1 MKTQHPTEFID
12 DPASFLD
19 VLRWRALQQP
29 DRPAFVFREDG
40 DEADLHLTYGELD
53 RRARILGGLLQDRLR
68 RGERALLVYPPGLEF
83 LAAFFGCL
91 YAGVVAVPVYPP
103 RPNRPMPRLKAI
115 VADCTPA
122 AVLTTESVRGE
133 APRWFA
139 HVPELE
145 QPQWLATDLGLG
157 GGLDDRLADAWQNPG
172 ASPATLAFLQYTSGS
187 TAAAKG
193 VMVSHGNLVRNSE
206 LIGGC
211 FASTEASRGVF
222 WLPLHH
228 DMGLIGGVLQ
238 TLHCG
243 GTSTL
248 MSPVA
253 FLQRPFRWLQAI
265 SQTRATISGGPNFAY
280 DLCVRKVTA
289 EQRASLDLSRWAVA
303 FNGAEPVRAETLDR
317 FAEAFAP
324 CGFRREAFLPCYGLA
339 ESTLLVAGGP
349 AEARP
354 VVVSL
359 ATAPLEQNQIVPARA
374 DEAGVRSLVSSGR
387 IPTGQV
393 VAIVDPETRLRC
405 AADRVGEIWVSSPSV
420 ALGYWNRPE
429 ITEVS
434 FHATL
439 ADTGEGPFLRTGD
452 LGFVTD
458 GELIVTGRLKDLI
471 IVRGRNVY
479 PQDVEWTVEQS
490 HPALRPEGGAAFS
503 VEVDGDE
510 QLVVVHEV
518 ERQVKGSD
526 VGAILLAIRRAVAEQ
541 HELDVQAICLIK
553 AMSLPKTSSGKVQRQ
568 ASRALYL
575 AGTLDVVGSQ
585 VKESGTGESPPT
597 PLVSIPADPKAAGER
612 PRGADVAAWLIAR
625 LAGTLGLPPEQIDT
639 KTPFAGYGLSSLQ
652 AVGLAGELQD
662 WLGQPLSPTLVYEYP
677 TIDELAGHLAGV
689 AHDRADDE
697 EGDRRATAEPIA
709 IIGVGCR
716 FPGADGPEA
725 FWKLLSDGVDAISA
739 VPADRWETA
748 TGNGSSKGVPPWGG
762 FLDQVDRFDADFF
775 GISPRE
781 AVRTDP
787 QQRLLLELAW
797 EALEDAGQA
806 VGRLAGTRTGVYVGI
821 STNDYGRLQW
831 DRADSVD
838 PYIVTGNA
846 ASIAANRL
854 SYLLDFR
861 GPSLAIDTACSSSLV
876 AVHLACQS
884 LRSGETTLALAGG
897 VNVLLSREIGANFAE
912 AGFLAPDG
920 RCKAFDSRADGY
932 VRAEGAGF
940 VVLKPL
946 SRALADGDP
955 IRALIRGEAV
965 NQDGRSNGL
974 TAPSRQAQEG
984 VLRDAYRAAG
994 VTPDQVQYVEAHGT
1008 GTALGDPIEARALGN
1023 VLGAGRAADR
1033 PCLIG
1038 TVKSNIGHLEAA
1050 AGIAGLIK
1058 TVLALQHR
1066 TIPPSLHF
1074 ENPSPHIPFAK
1085 LAIEVQGTLR
1095 AWPTTDGP
1103 ARAGVSAFG
1112 FGGTN
1117 AHVVLESAPSPARAH
1132 ADDSSDDE
1140 AVLLPLSARSP
1151 EALRELATSYRNMLT
1166 SSLNGISLQDITH
1179 TASVRRN
1186 HHEHRRA
1193 VVVRSFGEAAAQ
1205 LASEAS
1211 EEQVGAGQPSKLV
1224 LVCSGQG
1231 AKWRGV
1237 GRLLLDREPVFR
1249 AVIEQCDACFK
1260 PLAGWSLMAQ
1270 FLADEPTEPSA
1281 ETEVAQPVTLALQVA
1296 LAALWRSWGIVPDA
1310 IVGHSLGE
1318 IAAAHLA
1325 GALALEDA
1333 FRIAYHRG
1341 RLMRRV
1347 AGFGLTA
1354 ALGLAPDDAQG
1365 HVDASAGRLAIA
1377 ALNGPEFTTVSGDPT
1392 AVRELVDHLKH
1403 QNIFARILDVDCAFH
1418 SPQMDP
1424 LIGELAESLAR
1435 LAPRATSIPLVS
1447 TVTGKPIAGE
1457 ALDAAYWGRN
1467 LRQTV
1472 RFAPAIE
1479 TVLAEDRPTLFL
1491 ELGAHPVLG
1500 ASITRIL
1507 RQQGR
1512 PGISLPSLR
1521 RGEDDRTVMLRSLG
1535 TLYTAGSDVHWPAV
1549 APTGNC
1555 VPLPVYPWQRE
1566 RFWLEPAAKL
1576 PARNGHSGPK
1586 NGKPLDPDVADWLYE
1601 LDWIAKDRAVTESR
1615 NGSWLILADAR
1626 GVGQGLRTHLEARG
1640 VSCVLV
1646 ACADLDLAWLT
1657 HQIQTEKHS
1666 GIVHLG
1672 SLDAET
1678 SPRPSGG
1685 ELDDAEQKGVGSVLP
1700 LIQALGN
1707 LETQGSQP
1715 KPRLWVV
1722 TRGAQPGPEPKPVYL
1737 NGNGVHKPKPTNNQ
1751 GLAQAPLWG
1760 MGRSIALEYA
1770 ELWGGLID
1778 LAPEDRDGG
1787 AAALAAELLDGDGED
1802 QVALRGQER
1811 YVPRLVRRKAPA
1823 PHHGTPLV
1831 RPEGTYLITGGLG
1844 ELGLQAARWLA
1855 ERGARRLVLVSRR
1868 NLPPRATWGKLPA
1881 GASARKAV
1889 AAIEDLERLGATV
1902 VVGHVD
1908 VADPEAMAALFERLR
1923 ETLPPIVGILHTA
1936 GLITNATTR
1945 DLDRK
1950 TVSAVLRPKVLGT
1963 RILDELSRD
1972 LPLDFFAL
1980 FSSVASILGAKE
1992 AHYAAANAFLDA
2004 FALAATAHGRPVLS
2018 VNWGP
2023 WAGVGMAAS
2032 ADRIKAFQLLGFK
2045 ALDPARAFRVLEG
2058 LIHEGRPQ
2066 AFVADVDWTGLK
2078 LLHAE
2083 GGHRHLLEKLEEPRR
2098 PRREQRHSGQ
2108 GDLANWRTAP
2118 LDQRRETLVRYF
2130 RERVAGVLRLEPD
2143 RLDPA
2148 RPLNTLGLDSLMA
2161 IELKGGVEADLG
2173 TILPLTSLMT
2183 GPTIAELADQA
2194 IALGEAHAPT
2204 ARTARPTARQ
2214 AVTEHALSFG
2224 QQSLWHL
2231 HRLDPSSTAYNIAGA
2246 ARVPAEV
2253 DVEVL
2258 RRSLQRL
2265 VDRHATLRTTFAE
2278 VDGRP
2283 VQRIHEA
2290 SPVSF
2295 LVEDVSA
2302 WDEAAV
2308 HQRLIEEAD
2317 RPFNLETG
2325 PLFRTALFS
2334 RSPREH
2340 YLLLAVHHIVS
2351 DFWAVAV
2358 LLHELGLIVPAERAG
2373 IPVPLVPLP
2382 IEYADYVRWQAE
2394 MLAGADGERLWAYWR
2409 DQLAGPLPT
2418 LALPTDRPRPAVQSQ
2433 NGAARTIHLD
2443 KALIQRLTRLGG
2455 EHGTSLYVTL
2465 LAAFEALLARQSGQN
2480 DLIVGSPVAGRDHQG
2495 QSQVV
2500 GHFVNPLPLRADLSG
2515 NPTFTELLGRA
2526 RRTVHDGLEHQDY
2539 PFPLLVERLQPA
2551 RDLSRSPLFQVL
2563 FTFQKAQR
2571 LDKEGLTP
2579 FALREHGPRLD
2590 LGGFPL
2596 ESVALEQH
2604 AAQFDL
2610 ALTTAETDAGLA
2622 ASLEYSTDLFD
2633 RETIDRMLERFR
2645 ILLEGIADA
2654 PDTHLADLPLLSD
2667 AERQRVLVDW
2677 NDTAVE
2683 PPTESFIHRLF
2694 EGQAKNAPDAIA
2706 VIDAHGRSL
2715 SYAELDVKA
2724 NRLAHHLVAQRVSPD
2739 SRVGLCVD
2747 GSPEMIVGILAILK
2761 AGAAYLPLDPDYPR
2775 DRLATMLDDARVSL
2789 ILTVE
2794 RLLSVLPDDFK
2805 GRVILLDHAEEIA
2818 GQDPGRPPL
2827 VDLHPDN
2834 LAYVI
2839 YTSGS
2844 TGKPKGVPVAHR
2856 NLVHSTEVRFLR
2868 YRQPVR
2874 GFLLLSSFAFDSSVA
2889 GIFWTLSQGGTLVLP
2904 ARGSQADPAAIA
2916 DLVQRQQVS
2925 HLLCVP
2931 SLLNL
2936 VLDEA
2941 PHASLASLTTVIVAG
2956 DFCPRDLP
2964 DRLRTLLPATDLF
2977 NEYGPTEATVW
2988 CTVHLCDHQETGIVP
3003 IGRPIANTQIYV
3015 LDPGM
3020 RPVPIGVAG
3029 ELYIGGEG
3037 VARGYLDRPAL
3048 TAERFLPDP
3057 FGKPG
3062 ARLYQTGDLA
3072 RWRADGTLECLGRL
3086 DHQVKIR
3093 GHRIELGEVEDAL
3106 HDHPSVLAAVALA
3119 RPDAQGHAQLVAYLV
3134 TTNDA
3139 QTTAA
3144 ELRRWLKP
3152 RLPEPMIP
3160 SAFVLLNALPLT
3172 PNGKVDRKALPDPEA
3187 NSLSSGEPYE
3197 APRNPAET
3205 LVAQTWELVLKRER
3219 VGIHD
3224 DFFELGGHS
3233 LLATQVVSR
3242 LRDAFNTAI
3251 PLRTLFEATTVTA
3264 LAQRLETLQQ
3274 DTRGVAFTHAP
3285 SIVAGPSEGP
3295 VPTSFAQQRLW
3306 FLDQLEPGSPLYNIP
3321 LAIQID
3327 GPLDSNALHQALD
3340 EVVRR
3345 HQSLRTTFQA
3355 LEGRPI
3361 QVFEP
3366 VVALPLTRID
3376 LSSWPLDDRQTEVAK
3391 RINNEAKR
3399 PFNLTDGPL
3408 IHADLL
3414 RLEPT
3419 RHVLLL
3425 TMHHI
3430 ISDGWSLGVL
3440 IREAGALYDAFAHG
3454 RPSPLPELPIQ
3465 YADYARW
3472 QHQEL
3477 QGQTL
3482 NPQLAYWTQQLAGV
3496 TPLEIPTDRPRPP
3509 ALSYRGGERSMVL
3522 ALPLLDELRKVAR
3535 QEEATLF
3542 MILIAAFQTLL
3553 HRVSGQNDIAVGSP
3567 VAGRT
3572 RPETEGLI
3580 GFFLNTLVLRAE
3592 LSGDLS
3598 FRDLLRRT
3606 KPIVLDAFAHQDL
3619 PFEQIVEAVAGQRD
3633 ASRSPL
3639 FQAMLILQNAPLP
3652 PLATAGLTLSVLE
3665 PPVETAKF
3673 DLTLK
3678 LTETDQGLNAALEY
3692 STDLFDA
3699 STVDR
3704 MLGWFE
3710 TLLQG
3715 IVAAPETPL
3724 ANLPLLSA
3732 GERDQLVVACNDT
3745 GIKVPDGSSVPRL
3758 FEAQVGRTPDATAVI
3773 DADGR
3778 SLTYAQL
3785 DHAANQLAHQLRAL
3799 GAGPDTLVALCTER
3813 SPDMLVALLG
3823 VLKAGAAYLPLDP
3836 EYPRDRLEFMLRD
3849 SRAAILLTHRKI
3861 QNLLPDTGAPT
3872 ILLDDDRAELERHDG
3887 GAPPDV
3893 RHDAASLA
3901 YVIYTSGSTGKPK
3914 GVMIPHHALTNFILA
3929 MRALLGLEAADSLLA
3944 VTTLSFDI
3952 AVLELFLPLVVGAR
3966 IELASR
3972 DEASDGPRLA
3982 KRLRDGDARFL
3993 QATPATWR
4001 LLLDS
4006 GWDGQPGLSILCGG
4020 EAMPREL
4027 AERLLP
4033 KADALWNLYGPTET
4047 TVWSTAAPVETGTGN
4062 VSIGRPIA
4070 NTQIYILDAQLQ
4082 LVPIGV
4088 AGELYIGGEGVV
4100 RGYLDRPALT
4110 AERFHPDPFGKPG
4123 ARLYQT
4129 GDLARWRADGTLEC
4143 LGRLDHQV
4151 KIRGH
4156 RIELG
4161 EVEDALHDH
4170 PSVQAAVAVARPDAQ
4185 GNAQLVAYLVTTDA
4199 TRTTAAEL
4207 RHWLKPRL
4215 PEPMIPSAFVL
4226 LDALPLTPNGKV
4238 DRKALPDP
4246 VTQVIASGEPYEAPR
4261 TKAESLVA
4269 QTWEQ
4274 ILKRERVGIHDN
4286 FFELGGHSLLATQ
4299 VVSRLRDAFDT
4310 DIPLRTLFEAT
4321 TVAALAERLETLQ
4334 QASRGT
4340 NAPPLRP
4347 APRDRDPLPASFA
4360 QQRLWFLDQLE
4371 PGSPL
4376 YNIPLAIKI
4385 DGPLNTI
4392 ALQRALDE
4400 VVRRHESLRT
4410 HFRAEDG
4417 RPIPV
4422 FAPELTVALPTTDL
4436 STWPPDR
4443 RRAEVANRME
4453 DEAQR
4458 PFDLAHGPLIHAAL
4472 LCLESRQH
4480 ILLLTLHHVIADG
4493 WSLGV
4498 LVREAGALYDA
4509 FAQGRPSPLPALP
4522 IQYAD
4527 YALWQRQWLQGENLD
4542 NQLAYWTK
4550 QLAGVTPLEIPT
4562 DRPRPPALTHQGGE
4576 RATVL
4581 ALPLLDEL
4589 RNLARQE
4596 GATLFMTLIAA
4607 FQTLLHRVSGQ
4618 NDIAV
4623 GSPVA
4628 GRTRSETEGLIGLF
4642 VNTLVLRDELSGEL
4656 SFRQLL
4662 QRTKPIVLD
4671 AFAHQDLPFEQI
4683 VEAVAADRDPSRS
4696 PLFQAM
4702 LILQNAPLP
4711 PLATAGLTMSVLE
4724 PAAGTAKFDLTLKLT
4739 ETEQGLNAALE
4750 YATDLFESDT
4760 VDRMLGWFRT
4770 LLEGIVA
4777 NPETSLAD
4785 LPLLTDD
4792 ERQRVLVDWNTDRE
4806 NAPLPSS
4813 PTAPERPKP
4822 VHHQNGILDHAHDLD
4837 GLSDEEVESLLQS
4850 LLVDEES

>member
-1 MKTQHPTEFID
+1 MKTQHAPRLIN
-12 DPASFLD
+12 DPSSFLD
-19 VLRWRALQQP
+19 ILRWWALHQP
-29 DRPAFVFREDG
+29 DRSAFVFSADDDG
-40 DEADLHLTYGELD
+40 PDLHLTYGELD
-53 RRARILGGLLQDRLR
+53 RQARTLGGLLQERLPH
-68 RGERALLVYPPGLEF
+68 GERALLVYPPGLQF
-83 LAAFFGCL
+83 LTAFFGCL
-91 YAGVVAVPVYPP
+91 YAGVVAVPIYPP
-103 RPNRPMPRLKAI
+103 RPNRPMPRLKA
-115 VADCTPA
+115 VVSDCAPA
-122 AVLTTESVRGE
+122 AVLTTESLRSE
-133 APRWFA
+133 APRWFTQ
-139 HVPELE
+139 VPELA
-145 QPQWLATDLGLG
+145 QPQWLATDGD
-157 GGLDDRLADAWQNPG
+157 LDDRLAESWRAPDVG
-172 ASPATLAFLQYTSGS
+172 PATLAFLQYTSGS

-206 LIGGC
+206 WIGGC

-280 DLCVRKVTA
+280 DLCVRKVTD
-289 EQRASLDLSRWAVA
+289 EQRASLDLSRWTVA
-303 FNGAEPVRAETLDR
+303 FNGAEPVRAETLER
-317 FAEAFAP
+317 FAAAFAP

-339 ESTLLVAGGP
+339 ESTLLVSGGP

-359 ATAPLEQNQIVPARA
+359 ATAPLEQNQIVRASA
-374 DEAGVRSLVSSGR
+374 DESGSRSLVSSGQ
-387 IPTGQV
+387 IPAGQV
-393 VAIVDPETRLRC
+393 VAIVDPETRRRC
-405 AADRVGEIWVSSPSV
+405 ATDQVGEIWVSSPSV

-429 ITEVS
+429 LTEAT

-452 LGFVTD
+452 LGFVND

-490 HPALRPEGGAAFS
+490 HPALRSEGGAAFS

-518 ERQVKGSD
+518 ERQVRGND
-526 VGAILLAIRRAVAEQ
+526 VSEIFLAIRRAVAEQ
-541 HELDVQAICLIK
+541 HELDVHAICLIK

-568 ASRALYL
+568 ASRELYL
-575 AGTLDVVGSQ
+575 AGTLDIVGSQ
-585 VKESGTGESPPT
+585 VKEVGTGESPPT
-597 PLVSIPADPKAAGER
+597 PLASTPAPAPPEPKAEGER
-612 PRGADVAAWLIAR
+612 PRASDVEAWLIAR
-625 LAGTLGLPPEQIDT
+625 LAGTLGIQAGQIDT
-639 KTPFAGYGLSSLQ
+639 KTPFSGYGLSSLQ

-677 TIDELAGHLAGV
+677 TIKELAGHLAGV
-689 AHDRADDE
+689 AHDRADE
-697 EGDRRATAEPIA
+697 PSDRHARTEPIA

-716 FPGADGPEA
+716 FPGADDPDA
-725 FWKLLSDGVDAISA
+725 FWQLLSHGVDAISA
-739 VPADRWETA
+739 VPTDRWETA

-884 LRSGETTLALAGG
+884 LRNGEATLALAGG
-897 VNVLLSREIGANFAE
+897 VNILLSREIGANFAE

-955 IRALIRGEAV
+955 IRALIRGGAV

-974 TAPSRQAQEG
+974 TAPSRQAQEA

-994 VTPDQVQYVEAHGT
+994 VAPSEIQYVEAHGT

-1033 PCLIG
+1033 PCVIG

-1074 ENPSPHIPFAK
+1074 ENPSPHIPFDE

-1095 AWPTTDGP
+1095 AWPTTEGP
-1103 ARAGVSAFG
+1103 ALAGVSAFG

-1117 AHVVLESAPSPARAH
+1117 AHVVLESAPAPASI
-1132 ADDSSDDE
+1132 ADSGEE

-1151 EALRELATSYRNMLT
+1151 EALRALTTSYREMLA
-1166 SSLNGISLQDITH
+1166 SSLDGISVRDIAH

-1186 HHEHRRA
+1186 HHEHRRTLVA
-1193 VVVRSFGEAAAQ
+1193 RSPGEAAAQ
-1205 LASEAS
+1205 LIAEPFLF
-1211 EEQVGAGQPSKLV
+1211 EERPSAGPPSKLV

-1237 GRLLLDREPVFR
+1237 GRLLLKREPVFR
-1249 AVIEQCDACFK
+1249 AVMEQCEACFT
-1260 PLAGWSLMAQ
+1260 PRAGWSLMAQ
-1270 FLADEPTEPSA
+1270 FLADEPADPGA
-1281 ETEVAQPVTLALQVA
+1281 ETELAQPLTLALQVA

-1325 GALALEDA
+1325 GAFDLEDA
-1333 FRIAYHRG
+1333 FRIAHHRG
-1341 RLMRRV
+1341 RLMRRI
-1347 AGFGLTA
+1347 AGLGLTA
-1354 ALGLAPDDAQG
+1354 ALGLARDDAQRF
-1365 HVDASAGRLAIA
+1365 VNASAGRLSLV
-1377 ALNGPEFTTVSGDPT
+1377 ALNGPEFTTVSGDPQ
-1392 AVRELVDHLKH
+1392 AVRELVDTLKH
-1403 QNIFARILDVDCAFH
+1403 ENVFARILDVDCAFH

-1424 LIGELAESLAR
+1424 LLGEFAESLAG
-1435 LAPRATSIPLVS
+1435 LQPRATTTPLVS

-1457 ALDAAYWGRN
+1457 SLDAAYWGRN

-1472 RFAPAIE
+1472 LFSPAIE
-1479 TVLAEDRPTLFL
+1479 TLLAEDRPTLFL
-1491 ELGAHPVLG
+1491 ELGAHPLLG

-1512 PGISLPSLR
+1512 PGTSLPSLR
-1521 RGEDDRTVMLRSLG
+1521 RGEDEREVMLRSLG
-1535 TLYTAGSDVHWPAV
+1535 ALYTAGFDVQWQAV
-1549 APTGNC
+1549 APAGRC
-1555 VPLPVYPWQRE
+1555 VPLPTYPWQRE

-1576 PARNGHSGPK
+1576 PSRNGHSGPK
-1586 NGKPLDPDVADWLYE
+1586 NGKPLNPEVADWLYE
-1601 LDWIAKDRAVTESR
+1601 LDWISKSRSAEPTTE
-1615 NGSWLILADAR
+1615 GSQGRWLILADCQ
-1626 GVGQGLRTHLEARG
+1626 GVGHALRSDLEARG
-1640 VSCVLV
+1640 VSCSLV
-1646 ACADLDLAWLT
+1646 PCLDLDFEGLADRVEAGAY
-1657 HQIQTEKHS
+1657 H

-1672 SLDAET
+1672 SLDAEAAAAPGLT
-1678 SPRPSGG
+1678 A
-1685 ELDDAEQKGVGSVLP
+1685 LDDAERMGVSNVLP
-1700 LIQALGN
+1700 LIQTLGN
-1707 LETQGSQP
+1707 LEPRGNQP
-1715 KPRLWVV
+1715 KPRLWLV
-1722 TRGAQPGPEPKPVYL
+1722 TRGAQPIPAPAPVSR
-1737 NGNGVHKPKPTNNQ
+1737 NGNGAHQPKKVSDQ

-1760 MGRSIALEYA
+1760 LGRSIALEHP
-1770 ELWGGLID
+1770 ECWGGLID
-1778 LAPEDRDGG
+1778 LDPEAVEGG
-1787 AAALAAELLDGDGED
+1787 VAALAAELLAGDGEG
-1802 QVALRGQER
+1802 QVALRSQER
-1811 YVPRLVRRKAPA
+1811 FVPRLVRRKAPA
-1823 PHHGTPLV
+1823 PSHGTPLV

-1868 NLPPRATWGKLPA
+1868 KLPQRVLWDKLPPGDI
-1881 GASARKAV
+1881 ARKGV
-1889 AAIEDLERLGATV
+1889 AAIQDLERLGATV

-1908 VADPEAMAALFERLR
+1908 VADPDGMSALFERLR
-1923 ETLPPIVGILHTA
+1923 ETLPPIVGILHAA
-1936 GLITNATTR
+1936 GLITNETTR
-1945 DLDRK
+1945 NLDRN
-1950 TVSAVLRPKVLGT
+1950 TISAVLRPKVTGT
-1963 RILDELSRD
+1963 WVLDELSRD
-1972 LPLDFFAL
+1972 LPLDFFVL
-1980 FSSVASILGAKE
+1980 FSSVASVMGAKE
-1992 AHYAAANAFLDA
+1992 AHYAAANAYLDA
-2004 FALAATAHGRPVLS
+2004 FAHASKAQGRPVLS

-2023 WAGVGMAAS
+2023 WAGAGMAAS
-2032 ADRIKAFQLLGFK
+2032 AERMRAFQLLGFK
-2045 ALDPARAFRVLEG
+2045 PLEPDRAFRVLEG

-2066 AFVADVDWTGLK
+2066 CFVADVDWAVPR

-2083 GGHRHLLEKLEEPRR
+2083 GGKWPLLEKIEEAQRSKRERR
-2098 PRREQRHSGQ
+2098 HAGQ
-2108 GDLANWRTAP
+2108 GNLADWRNAP

-2130 RERVAGVLRLEPD
+2130 RERVAGVLRLDPA
-2143 RLDPA
+2143 RIDPA

-2183 GPTIAELADQA
+2183 GPTITELADQA
-2194 IALGEAHAPT
+2194 IALGEAPAP
-2204 ARTARPTARQ
+2204 ASLPSREPGRA
-2214 AVTEHALSFG
+2214 AVTAHSLSFG

-2246 ARVPAEV
+2246 ARVPAEI
-2253 DVEVL
+2253 DVEAL

-2265 VDRHATLRTTFAE
+2265 VERHAALRTTFAE
-2278 VDGRP
+2278 LDGRP
-2283 VQRIHEA
+2283 VQRIHET
-2290 SPVSF
+2290 STVSF
-2295 LVEDVSA
+2295 LVEDISA
-2302 WDEAAV
+2302 WDEAAIQ
-2308 HQRLIEEAD
+2308 QRLIEEAD
-2317 RPFNLETG
+2317 RPFDLETG

-2351 DFWAVAV
+2351 DFWAIAI

-2373 IPVPLVPLP
+2373 VSAPLAPLP
-2382 IEYADYVRWQAE
+2382 IQYTDYVRWQTE
-2394 MLAGADGERLWAYWR
+2394 MLAGATGERLWAYWR
-2409 DQLAGPLPT
+2409 NQLAGPVPT
-2418 LALPTDRPRPAVQSQ
+2418 LALPTDRPRPAVQSH

-2443 KALIQRLTRLGG
+2443 RPLIQRLARLGS

-2465 LAAFEALLARQSGQN
+2465 LAAFQVLLGRQSGQD

-2495 QSQVV
+2495 QAQVV
-2500 GHFVNPLPLRADLSG
+2500 GHFVNPLPFRADLSG
-2515 NPTFTELLGRA
+2515 NPTFAELLDRT
-2526 RRTVHDGLEHQDY
+2526 RQTVHDGLEHQDY
-2539 PFPLLVERLQPA
+2539 PFTLLVERLQPA

-2579 FALREHGPRLD
+2579 FALRERGPRLD

-2610 ALTTAETDAGLA
+2610 AMTTAETKAGLA
-2622 ASLEYSTDLFD
+2622 ASLEYNTDLFD
-2633 RETIDRMLERFR
+2633 RGTVDRMLERFR
-2645 ILLEGIADA
+2645 ILLQGIVDA
-2654 PDTHLADLPLLSD
+2654 PETHLADLPLLTD
-2667 AERQRVLVDW
+2667 EERRSVLVEW
-2677 NDTAVE
+2677 NDTAAE
-2683 PPTESFIHRLF
+2683 PPAESFIHQWF
-2694 EGQAKNAPDAIA
+2694 EAHARNSPNANA
-2706 VIDAHGRSL
+2706 VIDAHGRAL
-2715 SYAELDVKA
+2715 TYAELNARA
-2724 NRLAHHLVAQRVSPD
+2724 NRLAHHLIAQGVSPD

-2775 DRLATMLDDARVSL
+2775 DRLATTLHDAQVAR

-2794 RLLSVLPDDFK
+2794 RLLSVLPGDIRD
-2805 GRVILLDHAEEIA
+2805 RVILLDNAEETGA
-2818 GQDPGRPPL
+2818 QHPDSPPI
-2827 VDLHPDN
+2827 VNLHPDN

-2844 TGKPKGVPVAHR
+2844 TGKPKGVPVSHR
-2856 NLVHSTEVRFLR
+2856 NLVHSTWSRFLH

-2889 GIFWTLSQGGTLVLP
+2889 GIFWTLGQGGTLVLP
-2904 ARGSQADPAAIA
+2904 SRGSQADPAAIA
-2916 DLVQRQQVS
+2916 DLVQRHQAS

-2931 SLLNL
+2931 SVLSL
-2936 VLDEA
+2936 VLEEA
-2941 PHASLASLTTVIVAG
+2941 PQASLMSLTTVIVAG

-2964 DRLRTLLPATDLF
+2964 ERLRARLPETDLF

-2988 CTVHLCDHQETGIVP
+2988 CSVHRCDHEEVGTVP
-3003 IGRPIANTQIYV
+3003 IGRPIANTQIFV

-3020 RPVPIGVAG
+3020 QPVPIGVVG
-3029 ELYIGGEG
+3029 ELYIGGDG

-3062 ARLYQTGDLA
+3062 ARLYRTGDLA
-3072 RWRADGTLECLGRL
+3072 RWRTDGTLECLGRL

-3106 HDHPSVLAAVALA
+3106 NLHPNVQAAVAVA
-3119 RPDAQGHAQLVAYLV
+3119 RPDAQGNAQLVAYLV
-3134 TTNDA
+3134 ISNEARTT
-3139 QTTAA
+3139 TA
-3144 ELRRWLKP
+3144 ELRRWLKNA
-3152 RLPEPMIP
+3152 LPEPMIP
-3160 SAFVLLNALPLT
+3160 SAFVLLGALPLT
-3172 PNGKVDRKALPDPEA
+3172 PNGKVDRNALPAPA
-3187 NSLSSGEPYE
+3187 AKNLASGEPYE
-3197 APRNPAET
+3197 APRNQAET

-3233 LLATQVVSR
+3233 LLATQVISR
-3242 LRDAFNTAI
+3242 LRDAFHTEI
-3251 PLRTLFEATTVTA
+3251 PLRALFEATTVAA
-3264 LAQRLETLQQ
+3264 LAQRLETLQR
-3274 DTRGVAFTHAP
+3274 DTEETHAP
-3285 SIVAGPSEGP
+3285 SILTGPWEGAIP
-3295 VPTSFAQQRLW
+3295 ASFAQQRLW

-3321 LAIQID
+3321 LAIQVD
-3327 GPLDSNALHQALD
+3327 GPLDSIALQRALN
-3340 EVVRR
+3340 ELVRR
-3345 HQSLRTTFQA
+3345 HQSLRTTFRA
-3355 LEGRPI
+3355 LEGRPT
-3361 QVFEP
+3361 QVVESDQT
-3366 VVALPLTRID
+3366 LPLTHID
-3376 LSSWPLDDRQTEVAK
+3376 LSSWPLDRRQAEVAK
-3391 RINNEAKR
+3391 RIDGESKR
-3399 PFNLTDGPL
+3399 PFNLAAGPL

-3414 RLEPT
+3414 CLEPT
-3419 RHVLLL
+3419 QHVLLL

-3440 IREAGALYDAFAHG
+3440 IREAGALYDAYAHG

-3465 YADYARW
+3465 FADYALW
-3472 QHQEL
+3472 QHQWL
-3477 QGQTL
+3477 QGHTL
-3482 NPQLAYWTQQLAGV
+3482 NPQLAYWTKQLAGL

-3509 ALSYRGGERSMVL
+3509 ALSHHGGERSTVIAM
-3522 ALPLLDELRKVAR
+3522 PLLDEIRKLSR
-3535 QEEATLF
+3535 EEGATLF
-3542 MILIAAFQTLL
+3542 MTLIAAFQTLL
-3553 HRVSGQNDIAVGSP
+3553 HRISGQNDIAVGSP

-3580 GFFLNTLVLRAE
+3580 GLFLNTLVLRTE
-3592 LSGDLS
+3592 LAGTLS
-3598 FRDLLRRT
+3598 FRELLRRT

-3619 PFEQIVEAVAGQRD
+3619 PFEQIVEAVAAHRD
-3633 ASRSPL
+3633 SSRSPL

-3652 PLATAGLTLSVLE
+3652 PLATAGLTMSVLE

-3692 STDLFDA
+3692 ATDLFESD
-3699 STVDR
+3699 TIDR
-3704 MLGWFE
+3704 MLGWFH
-3710 TLLQG
+3710 TLLKG
-3715 IVAAPETPL
+3715 IVANPETPL
-3724 ANLPLLSA
+3724 ADLPLLGG
-3732 GERDQLVVACNDT
+3732 GEHNRLLVEYNDT
-3745 GIKVPDGSSVPRL
+3745 GIELPDGSSVPRL
-3758 FEAQVGRTPDATAVI
+3758 FEAQAARTPHATAVI
-3773 DADGR
+3773 DAHGR
-3778 SLTYAQL
+3778 SLTYSQL
-3785 DHAANQLAHQLRAL
+3785 DRAANQLAHQLRSL
-3799 GAGPDTLVALCTER
+3799 GAGTDTLVALCSER

-3836 EYPRDRLEFMLRD
+3836 DYPRDRLDFMLRD
-3849 SRAAILLTHRKI
+3849 SGAAILLTDRHI
-3861 QNLLPDTGAPT
+3861 QKLLPDTGVRVV
-3872 ILLDDDRAELERHDG
+3872 LLDDDRAEIEHHDG
-3887 GAPPDV
+3887 SSAPDITIHP
-3893 RHDAASLA
+3893 ASLA

-3914 GVMIPHHALTNFILA
+3914 GVMIPHDALNNFLLA
-3929 MRALLGLEAADSLLA
+3929 MRALLELKPGDSLLA

-3952 AVLELFLPLVVGAR
+3952 AVLELFLPLALGAR

-3972 DEASDGPRLA
+3972 DEATDGRRLA
-3982 KRLRDGDARFL
+3982 KRLHNANARFL

-4006 GWDGQPGLSILCGG
+4006 GWNGQLGLTILCGG
-4020 EAMPREL
+4020 EAMTREL

-4033 KADALWNLYGPTET
+4033 NADALWNLYGPTET
-4047 TVWSTAAPVETGTGN
+4047 TVWSTAARVETGNGA

-4070 NTQIYILDAQLQ
+4070 NTQIYILDALLQ
-4082 LVPIGV
+4082 PVPIGV
-4088 AGELYIGGEGVV
+4088 AGELYIGGDGVV

-4110 AERFHPDPFGKPG
+4110 AERFLPDPFGKPG
-4123 ARLYQT
+4123 ARLYRT
-4129 GDLARWRADGTLEC
+4129 GDLARWRTDGTLEC

-4161 EVEDALHDH
+4161 EVEDALNLH

-4185 GNAQLVAYLVTTDA
+4185 GNAQLVAYLVTADEA
-4199 TRTTAAEL
+4199 RTTTAEL
-4207 RHWLKPRL
+4207 RRWLKNAL

-4238 DRKALPDP
+4238 DRNALPDP
-4246 VTQVIASGEPYEAPR
+4246 NTQLIVAGEPYEAPR
-4261 TKAESLVA
+4261 TKAENLVA
-4269 QTWEQ
+4269 QTWAQ
-4274 ILKRERVGIHDN
+4274 ILKRDHIGIHDN

-4299 VVSRLRDAFDT
+4299 VASRLRDAFNI

-4321 TVAALAERLETLQ
+4321 TVAALAQRLETLQ
-4334 QASRGT
+4334 QASQGT
-4340 NAPPLRP
+4340 SAPPLRP
-4347 APRDRDPLPASFA
+4347 VPRDQGPLPASFA

-4376 YNIPLAIKI
+4376 YNIPLAIRI
-4385 DGPLNTI
+4385 DGPLDSI

-4400 VVRRHESLRT
+4400 LVRRHESLRT
-4410 HFRAEDG
+4410 SFRAEDG

-4422 FAPELTVALPTTDL
+4422 FAPVLTVALPTTDL
-4436 STWPPDR
+4436 STWPPDQ
-4443 RRAEVANRME
+4443 RRAEVAKRME

-4509 FAQGRPSPLPALP
+4509 FALGRPSPLPSLP

-4527 YALWQRQWLQGENLD
+4527 FALWQRQWLQGETLD

-4550 QLAGVTPLEIPT
+4550 QLAGMTPLEIPT

-4576 RATVL
+4576 RSTVL
-4581 ALPLLDEL
+4581 AMPLLDEL
-4589 RNLARQE
+4589 RNIARHE
-4596 GATLFMTLIAA
+4596 GATLFMTVLAA

-4642 VNTLVLRDELSGEL
+4642 VNTLVLRAELTGEL
-4656 SFRQLL
+4656 SFRELL
-4662 QRTKPIVLD
+4662 RRTRPIVLD

-4683 VEAVAADRDPSRS
+4683 VEAVAAQRDSSRS

-4724 PAAGTAKFDLTLKLT
+4724 PPVETAKFDLTLKLT
-4739 ETEQGLNAALE
+4739 ETDQGLNAALE

-4760 VDRMLGWFRT
+4760 IDRMLGWFHT
-4770 LLEGIVA
+4770 LLKGIVA

-4792 ERQRVLVDWNTDRE
+4792 ERQRVLVEWNADRG
-4806 NAPLPSS
+4806 NKPLPSS
-4813 PTAPERPKP
+4813 LTAPERPRAA
-4822 VHHQNGILDHAHDLD
+4822 HHGNGLLDHMQDLD

>member
-1 MKTQHPTEFID
+1 MKTQHPTESID
-12 DPASFLD
+12 DPSSFLD
-19 VLRWRALQQP
+19 VLRWRALRQP
-29 DRPAFVFREDG
+29 EQTAFVFNGDG
-40 DEADLHLTYGELD
+40 DKADLSLTYGELD
-53 RRARILGGLLQDRLR
+53 RRARTLGGLLQERFP

-115 VADCTPA
+115 VADCTPG
-122 AVLTTESVRGE
+122 AVLTTESLRSE

-139 HVPELE
+139 QVPELQ
-145 QPQWLATDLGLG
+145 QPQWLATDLGLDS
-157 GGLDDRLADAWQNPG
+157 DDRLADAWRDPG
-172 ASPATLAFLQYTSGS
+172 AGPATLAFLQYTSGS

-193 VMVSHGNLVRNSE
+193 VMVSHGNLVRNSD

-265 SQTRATISGGPNFAY
+265 SETRATISGGPNFAY
-280 DLCVRKVTA
+280 DLCVRKVTD
-289 EQRASLDLSRWAVA
+289 EQRASLDLSRWTVA
-303 FNGAEPVRAETLDR
+303 FNGAEPVRAETLER

-339 ESTLLVAGGP
+339 ESTLLVSGGP
-349 AEARP
+349 AETRP

-359 ATAPLEQNQIVPARA
+359 ATAPLEQNQIVPAPTDKPGSRA
-374 DEAGVRSLVSSGR
+374 LVSSGR
-387 IPTGQV
+387 IPAGQV
-393 VAIVDPETRLRC
+393 VAIVDPETCRRC
-405 AADRVGEIWVSSPSV
+405 APDRVGEIWVSGPSV
-420 ALGYWNRPE
+420 ASGYWNQPE
-429 ITEVS
+429 ITKAT

-452 LGFVTD
+452 LGFVNN

-479 PQDVEWTVEQS
+479 PQDVERTVEQS

-503 VEVDGDE
+503 VEIDGDE
-510 QLVVVHEV
+510 QLVVIHEV
-518 ERQVKGSD
+518 ERQVKGND
-526 VGAILLAIRRAVAEQ
+526 VAEILLAIRRAVAEQ
-541 HELDVQAICLIK
+541 HDLDVHAICLIK
-553 AMSLPKTSSGKVQRQ
+553 AGSLPKTSSGKVQRH

-575 AGTLDVVGSQ
+575 AGTLEVVGPQ
-585 VKESGTGESPPT
+585 VKEPETAGSNVAPSK
-597 PLVSIPADPKAAGER
+597 ADREH
-612 PRGADVAAWLIAR
+612 PRATEIEAWLIAR
-625 LAGTLGLPPEQIDT
+625 VAATLGIQAKQIDT
-639 KTPFAGYGLSSLQ
+639 QTPFAGYGLSSLQ

-677 TIDELAGHLAGV
+677 TIGELAGHLAGAAHNPV
-689 AHDRADDE
+689 AE
-697 EGDRRATAEPIA
+697 PGDRPAEAEPIA

-716 FPGADGPEA
+716 FPGADGPES
-725 FWKLLSDGVDAISA
+725 FWRLLHDGVDAIGA
-739 VPADRWETA
+739 VPVDRWETA
-748 TGNGSSKGVPPWGG
+748 ASNGSGKGVPPWGG

-884 LRSGETTLALAGG
+884 LRNGEATLALAGG

-955 IRALIRGEAV
+955 IRALIRGGAV

-974 TAPSRQAQEG
+974 TAPSRQAQEA
-984 VLRDAYRAAG
+984 VLRDAYRTAG
-994 VTPDQVQYVEAHGT
+994 VAPGQVQYVEAHGT

-1023 VLGAGRAADR
+1023 VLAEGRPADR

-1058 TVLALQHR
+1058 TVLTLQHR
-1066 TIPPSLHF
+1066 VIPPSLHF
-1074 ENPSPHIPFAK
+1074 ENPSPHIPFAE
-1085 LAIEVQGTLR
+1085 LGIEVQGTLR
-1095 AWPTTDGP
+1095 AWPTTEGP
-1103 ARAGVSAFG
+1103 ALAGVSAFG

-1117 AHVVLESAPSPARAH
+1117 AHLVLEAAPSPSPAPALGDD
-1132 ADDSSDDE
+1132 DDS
-1140 AVLLPLSARSP
+1140 VLLPLSARSP
-1151 EALRELATSYRNMLT
+1151 EALRALATSYRDMLA
-1166 SSLNGISLQDITH
+1166 SSLDEISLQDIAQ

-1193 VVVRSFGEAAAQ
+1193 VVARSLGEAAAQ
-1205 LASEAS
+1205 LTSEAS
-1211 EEQVGAGQPSKLV
+1211 EERLGTGQASKLV

-1231 AKWRGV
+1231 AKWRGA
-1237 GRLLLDREPVFR
+1237 GRLLFEREPVFR
-1249 AVIEQCDACFK
+1249 AALEQCEACFK
-1260 PLAGWSLMAQ
+1260 PLAGWSLLAQ
-1270 FLADEPTEPSA
+1270 FLADEPTDPSA

-1325 GALALEDA
+1325 GAFDLEDA

-1354 ALGLAPDDAQG
+1354 ALGLAPHDAQRL
-1365 HVDASAGRLAIA
+1365 VDDSAGRLSLV
-1377 ALNGPEFTTVSGDPT
+1377 ALNGPEFTTVSGDPNT
-1392 AVRELVDHLKH
+1392 VRELVDRLKR
-1403 QNIFARILDVDCAFH
+1403 QDVFARILDVDCAFH

-1424 LIGELAESLAR
+1424 LLGEFAESLAG
-1435 LAPRATSIPLVS
+1435 LQPRATTIPLVS

-1472 RFAPAIE
+1472 LFAPAIE
-1479 TVLAEDRPTLFL
+1479 TLLVIENCPTLFL

-1512 PGISLPSLR
+1512 PGISLPSLK
-1521 RGEDDRTVMLRSLG
+1521 RGEDERGVILRSLG
-1535 TLYTAGSDVHWPAV
+1535 TLYTHGFNVDWPAV
-1549 APTGNC
+1549 APAGRC
-1555 VPLPVYPWQRE
+1555 APLPAYPWQRE

-1576 PARNGHSGPK
+1576 PSRNGHSGPK
-1586 NGKPLDPDVADWLYE
+1586 NGKPLEPSIAEWLYE
-1601 LDWIAKDRAVTESR
+1601 LDWIAKEPTARPEVDSSE
-1615 NGSWLILADAR
+1615 GPWLILEDSR
-1626 GVGQGLRTHLEARG
+1626 GVGQALRAHLEARG
-1640 VSCVLV
+1640 IPCELVPCVDV
-1646 ACADLDLAWLT
+1646 DLEGLLKTKAY
-1657 HQIQTEKHS
+1657 H

-1672 SLDAET
+1672 SLDTEVSAN
-1678 SPRPSGG
+1678 PSLAA
-1685 ELDDAEQKGVGSVLP
+1685 LDDAERKGVGSVLP

-1707 LETQGSQP
+1707 LEPQRDKP
-1715 KPRLWVV
+1715 KPKLWLV
-1722 TRGAQPGPEPKPVYL
+1722 TRGAQPTTSPKPVYL
-1737 NGNGVHKPKPTNNQ
+1737 NGNGVHKPKQANDQ
-1751 GLAQAPLWG
+1751 GLAQTPLWG

-1770 ELWGGLID
+1770 ECWGGLID
-1778 LAPEDRDGG
+1778 LDPEAVDGG

-1802 QVALRGQER
+1802 QVALRSQGR

-1823 PHHGTPLV
+1823 PHHGAPLV

-1868 NLPPRATWGKLPA
+1868 PLPLRTQWERLTPGDI
-1881 GASARKAV
+1881 ARKGV
-1889 AAIEDLERLGATV
+1889 AAIQDLERLGATV
-1902 VVGHVD
+1902 VVANAD
-1908 VADPEAMAALFERLR
+1908 VADPEAMAALFERLQA
-1923 ETLPPIVGILHTA
+1923 TLPPIVGILHTA
-1936 GLITNATTR
+1936 GFITNESTR
-1945 DLDRK
+1945 DLDRQ
-1950 TVSAVLRPKVLGT
+1950 TLAAVLRPKVAGT
-1963 RILDELSRD
+1963 LVLDALSRD
-1972 LPLDFFAL
+1972 LPLDFFGL

-2004 FALAATAHGRPVLS
+2004 FAHVSKAQGRPVLS

-2023 WAGVGMAAS
+2023 WAGAGMAAS
-2032 ADRIKAFQLLGFK
+2032 PDRMRAFHLLGFK
-2045 ALDPARAFRVLEG
+2045 PLEPDRAFRVLEG
-2058 LIHEGRPQ
+2058 LIHEGRAQ
-2066 AFVADVDWTGLK
+2066 ALVADVDWSGLK
-2078 LLHAE
+2078 RLHAE
-2083 GGHRHLLEKLEEPRR
+2083 EGNRHLLEKIEETRR
-2098 PRREQRHSGQ
+2098 PQRDLRPSGRRE
-2108 GDLANWRTAP
+2108 LADWRNAP
-2118 LDQRRETLVRYF
+2118 LEQRRETLVRYF
-2130 RERVAGVLRLEPD
+2130 RDRVAGVLRLEPD
-2143 RLDPA
+2143 RIDPA

-2183 GPTIAELADQA
+2183 GPTITELADQA
-2194 IALGEAHAPT
+2194 IALERAP
-2204 ARTARPTARQ
+2204 APSSASLASREP
-2214 AVTEHALSFG
+2214 VFEHPLSFG

-2231 HRLDPSSTAYNIAGA
+2231 HRLDPTSTAYNIAGA
-2246 ARVPAEV
+2246 ARVPIEV
-2253 DVEVL
+2253 DVAVL

-2265 VDRHATLRTTFAE
+2265 VDRHAALRTTFAE
-2278 VDGRP
+2278 VNGRP

-2290 SPVSF
+2290 ATVSF

-2302 WDEAAV
+2302 WDEAAI

-2317 RPFNLETG
+2317 RPFDLETG

-2373 IPVPLVPLP
+2373 VPVQLTPLA
-2382 IEYADYVRWQAE
+2382 IQYTDYVRWQAE
-2394 MLAGADGERLWAYWR
+2394 MLAGTEGERLWTYWR

-2443 KALIQRLTRLGG
+2443 RTLIQRLTRLGQ
-2455 EHGTSLYVTL
+2455 EHGASLYVTL
-2465 LAAFEALLARQSGQN
+2465 LAAFQALLARQSGQD

-2495 QSQVV
+2495 QTQVV

-2515 NPTFTELLGRA
+2515 NPTFAELLGRA

-2539 PFPLLVERLQPA
+2539 PFTLLVERLQPT

-2571 LDKEGLTP
+2571 LEKEGLTP
-2579 FALREHGPRLD
+2579 FALREQGPRLD

-2610 ALTTAETDAGLA
+2610 AMTTAETEEGLA
-2622 ASLEYSTDLFD
+2622 ASIEYNTDLFD
-2633 RETIDRMLERFR
+2633 RETVDRMLERFR

-2654 PDTHLADLPLLSD
+2654 PETHLADLPLLTVE
-2667 AERQRVLVDW
+2667 ERQRVLVAW
-2677 NDTAVE
+2677 NDTAAE
-2683 PPTESFIHRLF
+2683 RPTVSFIHHLF
-2694 EGQAKNAPDAIA
+2694 EAQAKSAPDANA

-2715 SYAELDVKA
+2715 SYGELEAKA
-2724 NRLAHHLVAQRVSPD
+2724 NRLAHHLVAQGVSAD

-2747 GSPEMIVGILAILK
+2747 GSPEMVVGILGILK

-2775 DRLATMLDDARVSL
+2775 DRLATMVDDAQVAL
-2789 ILTVE
+2789 ILSVE
-2794 RLLSVLPDDFK
+2794 RLLSILPGDLIR
-2805 GRVILLDHAEEIA
+2805 GRVILLDSLEEA
-2818 GQDPGRPPL
+2818 SSHYPSSPPV

-2844 TGKPKGVPVAHR
+2844 TGKPKGVPVSHR
-2856 NLVHSTEVRFLR
+2856 NLVHSTESRFLH

-2904 ARGSQADPAAIA
+2904 SRGSQADPAAIA
-2916 DLVQRQQVS
+2916 DLVQRQQAS

-2936 VLDEA
+2936 ILDEA
-2941 PHASLASLTTVIVAG
+2941 PHASLLSLNTVIVAG
-2956 DFCPRDLP
+2956 EFCPRDLP
-2964 DRLRTLLPATDLF
+2964 DRLWARLPEADLF

-2988 CTVHLCDHQETGIVP
+2988 CTVHRCDQTEVGTIP
-3003 IGRPIANTQIYV
+3003 IGRPIANTQAYL
-3015 LDPGM
+3015 LDAQLQ
-3020 RPVPIGVAG
+3020 PVPIGVAG
-3029 ELYIGGEG
+3029 ELYIGGDG
-3037 VARGYLDRPAL
+3037 IARGYLNRPAL

-3062 ARLYQTGDLA
+3062 ARIYRTGDLA
-3072 RWRADGTLECLGRL
+3072 RWRADGTLEYLGRI

-3106 HDHPSVLAAVALA
+3106 NAHPHVQAAVAMA
-3119 RPDAQGHAQLVAYLV
+3119 RPDAQGNAQLVAYLV
-3134 TTNDA
+3134 TDDDA
-3139 QTTAA
+3139 QTTTTTA
-3144 ELRRWLKP
+3144 ELRRWLKNA
-3152 RLPEPMIP
+3152 LPEPMIP
-3160 SAFVLLNALPLT
+3160 SAFVLLDALPLT
-3172 PNGKVDRKALPDPEA
+3172 PNGKVDRNALPNPKA
-3187 NSLSSGEPYE
+3187 NNLASGEPYE
-3197 APRNPAET
+3197 APRTQAET

-3242 LRDAFNTAI
+3242 LRDAFDTDI
-3251 PLRTLFEATTVTA
+3251 PLRTLFEATTVAA
-3264 LAQRLETLQQ
+3264 LAQRLDELQQ
-3274 DTRGVAFTHAP
+3274 GARGVHAS

-3295 VPTSFAQQRLW
+3295 IPASFAQQRLW

-3327 GPLDSNALHQALD
+3327 GPLDSIALHQALD
-3340 EVVRR
+3340 EIVRR
-3345 HQSLRTTFQA
+3345 HQALRTTFRAQD
-3355 LEGRPI
+3355 GRPI

-3366 VVALPLTRID
+3366 VVALPLTQID
-3376 LSSWPLDDRQTEVAK
+3376 LSSWPLDRRQAEVAQ
-3391 RINNEAKR
+3391 RIDAEAKR
-3399 PFNLTDGPL
+3399 PFDLTHGPL

-3440 IREAGALYDAFAHG
+3440 IQEAGALYDAFAHG
-3454 RPSPLPELPIQ
+3454 RPSPLPALPIQ
-3465 YADYARW
+3465 YADYALW
-3472 QHQEL
+3472 QRQWL
-3477 QGQTL
+3477 QGQNL
-3482 NPQLAYWTQQLAGV
+3482 NSPLDYWTQQLAGV

-3509 ALSYRGGERSMVL
+3509 ALSYRGGERSTVL
-3522 ALPLLDELRKVAR
+3522 AMSLLDELRNLGR
-3535 QEEATLF
+3535 QEGATLF
-3542 MILIAAFQTLL
+3542 MTLTAAFQTLL
-3553 HRVSGQNDIAVGSP
+3553 HRVSGQNDITVGSP

-3592 LSGDLS
+3592 LSGELS
-3598 FRDLLRRT
+3598 FRQLLRQT
-3606 KPIVLDAFAHQDL
+3606 KPVVLDAFAHQDL
-3619 PFEQIVEAVAGQRD
+3619 PFEQIVEAVSAERD
-3633 ASRSPL
+3633 PSRSPL

-3652 PLATAGLTLSVLE
+3652 PLATAGLTMTVLE
-3665 PPVETAKF
+3665 PPINTAKF

-3678 LTETDQGLNAALEY
+3678 LTETDQGLHTALEY

-3710 TLLQG
+3710 TLLEG
-3715 IVAAPETPL
+3715 ITANPEAPL
-3724 ANLPLLSA
+3724 ADLPLLSR
-3732 GERDQLVVACNDT
+3732 GERNWLLDACNDT
-3745 GIKVPDGSSVPRL
+3745 GIQVPDGSSVPRL
-3758 FEAQVGRTPDATAVI
+3758 FEAQARRTPDATAVI
-3773 DADGR
+3773 DADG
-3778 SLTYAQL
+3778 STLTYAQL
-3785 DHAANQLAHQLRAL
+3785 DHAANQLAHHLRSL
-3799 GAGPDTLVALCTER
+3799 SAGPNTLVALCTDR
-3813 SPDMLVALLG
+3813 SPDMLVTLLA

-3849 SRAAILLTHRKI
+3849 SGAAILLTQRNLKK
-3861 QNLLPDTGAPT
+3861 LLPDTGART
-3872 ILLDDDRAELERHDG
+3872 ILLDDDRAVIERQDG
-3887 GAPPDV
+3887 THPPDV
-3893 RHDAASLA
+3893 TAHSASLA

-3914 GVMIPHHALTNFILA
+3914 GVMIPHDALTNFILA
-3929 MRALLGLEAADSLLA
+3929 MRALLGLEAGDSLLA

-3952 AVLELFLPLVVGAR
+3952 AVLELFVPLIVGAR
-3966 IELASR
+3966 IQLASR
-3972 DEASDGPRLA
+3972 DEASDGQRLA
-3982 KRLRDGDARFL
+3982 KRLHDADARFL

-4006 GWDGQPGLSILCGG
+4006 GWQGKPGLAILCGG
-4020 EAMPREL
+4020 EAMTREL
-4027 AERLLP
+4027 AERLIP

-4047 TVWSTAAPVETGTGN
+4047 TVWSAAAKVETGNGS

-4070 NTQIYILDAQLQ
+4070 NTQIYILDARLQ
-4082 LVPIGV
+4082 PLPIGV
-4088 AGELYIGGEGVV
+4088 AGELYIGGDGIA
-4100 RGYLDRPALT
+4100 RGYLNRPALT
-4110 AERFHPDPFGKPG
+4110 AERFLPDPFGKPG
-4123 ARLYQT
+4123 ARIYRT

-4143 LGRLDHQV
+4143 LGRIDHQV

-4161 EVEDALHDH
+4161 EVEDALNAH
-4170 PSVQAAVAVARPDAQ
+4170 PHVQAAVAVARPDAQ
-4185 GNAQLVAYLVTTDA
+4185 GNAQLVAYLVTDDDA
-4199 TRTTAAEL
+4199 QTTTAEL
-4207 RHWLKPRL
+4207 RRWLKNAL

-4238 DRKALPDP
+4238 DRNALPNPD
-4246 VTQVIASGEPYEAPR
+4246 TQLIASGVPYEAPR
-4261 TKAESLVA
+4261 NQAEALVTQA
-4269 QTWEQ
+4269 WEQ
-4274 ILKRERVGIHDN
+4274 ILKRERVSIHDN

-4321 TVAALAERLETLQ
+4321 TVATLAQRLDELQ

-4340 NAPPLRP
+4340 SAPPLRP
-4347 APRDRDPLPASFA
+4347 APRDQGPLPASFA

-4376 YNIPLAIKI
+4376 YNIPLAIQI
-4385 DGPLNTI
+4385 DGPLDSI
-4392 ALQRALDE
+4392 ALQSALDE

-4410 HFRAEDG
+4410 HFLAKDG

-4422 FAPELTVALPTTDL
+4422 FAPDLTVALPTTDL
-4436 STWPPDR
+4436 STWPLDR
-4443 RRAEVANRME
+4443 RQAEVANRME
-4453 DEAQR
+4453 VEARR

-4472 LCLESRQH
+4472 LSLDQGQH

-4509 FAQGRPSPLPALP
+4509 FAQGRPSPLPPLP

-4527 YALWQRQWLQGENLD
+4527 YALWQRQWLQGQNLND
-4542 NQLAYWTK
+4542 QLAYWTQ

-4576 RATVL
+4576 RSTTL
-4581 ALPLLDEL
+4581 ALPLVDDL
-4589 RNLARQE
+4589 RKIARQE
-4596 GATLFMTLIAA
+4596 GATLFMTLVAA

-4618 NDIAV
+4618 NDITI

-4628 GRTRSETEGLIGLF
+4628 GRTRSETEGLIGFFL
-4642 VNTLVLRDELSGEL
+4642 NTLVLRAELSGEL

-4662 QRTKPIVLD
+4662 RQTKPVVLD

-4683 VEAVAADRDPSRS
+4683 VEAVSAERDPSRS

-4711 PLATAGLTMSVLE
+4711 PLATAGLTMTVLE
-4724 PAAGTAKFDLTLKLT
+4724 PATATAKFDLTLKLT
-4739 ETEQGLNAALE
+4739 ETDQGLHAALE
-4750 YATDLFESDT
+4750 YATDLFESTT

-4777 NPETSLAD
+4777 NPEIPLAD

-4792 ERQRVLVDWNTDRE
+4792 ERQRVLVEWNAERE
-4806 NAPLPSS
+4806 KAPSPSS
-4813 PTAPERPKP
+4813 LPPLVQPQP
-4822 VHHQNGILDHAHDLD
+4822 IHHGNGILDHGHDLD
-4837 GLSDEEVESLLQS
+4837 GLSDDEVESLLQS
-4850 LLVDEES
+4850 LLVDDES